1 MDALIQDIL
10 SDLAIIASVSPNDTI
25 STSGQLQ
32 VIPHDGASS
41 FSRRWKGESRH
52 NTVNI
57 IEKKIMYAFEY
68 SSIIMES
75 IYLHS
80 LSKLDML
87 QVDIFN
93 KRLSTLQR
101 IQSSLDLAKNGLMQL
116 SQTYK
121 DDMNT
126 TGRLNTIIGNM
137 NFQINVIR
145 NKLSTLKFNV
155 EKHNTTTFSTSH
167 NHNNEEDDI

>member
-1 MDALIQDIL
+1 MDTLIQDIL
-10 SDLAIIASVSPNDTI
+10 SDLAIIASVSPNGTI
-25 STSGQLQ
+25 STCGQLQ
-32 VIPHDGASS
+32 VIPHDGAG
-41 FSRRWKGESRH
+41 FSRRWNGESRH

-57 IEKKIMYAFEY
+57 IEKKVMYAFEY

-93 KRLSTLQR
+93 KRMSTLQR
-101 IQSSLDLAKNGLMQL
+101 IQASLDAAKNGLTQL

-126 TGRLNTIIGNM
+126 TGRLNTIIGNI

-145 NKLSTLKFNV
+145 NKLVSLKTNV
-155 EKHNTTTFSTSH
+155 EKHNNASQKNELSR
-167 NHNNEEDDI
+167 NEEISDD